1 MSKKHH
7 YKDFEDFFKRDFLVD
22 HSHKWNMRLHF
33 LGIHLWIIGTLIG
46 IFTFSPLYVLLSP
59 LTFGVFS
66 AIGHWG
72 FQKNE
77 ILSENDEGYRHWAI
91 ASPFVM
97 VYRFYTGR
105 FQLP

>member
-1 MSKKHH
+1 MSHKPY

-22 HSHKWNMRLHF
+22 HSHKWNMRFHF
-33 LGIHLWIIGTLIG
+33 LGVHLTIIIFLIG
-46 IFTFSPLYVLLSP
+46 LLTFNTVYMLLSP
-59 LTFGVFS
+59 FGFVFCS
-66 AIGHWG
+66 MIGHWV

-97 VYRFYTGR
+97 TYRFYTGR
-105 FQLP
+105 FRLP